1 MWEKIVKG
9 AAAAAGAVAGFWG
22 GLPVLL
28 QTMAV
33 FMAVDYLTGL
43 ICALKGVS
51 GKSENG
57 ALSSKAG
64 FEGLLKKGVM
74 VLVVFIA
81 WQLDQAMGTAVL
93 HNAVVCFYVAN
104 EGISILENTT
114 LLGVPW
120 PEKLKDALDAI
131 GNGDGGEPPMTA

>member
-1 MWEKIVKG
+1 
-9 AAAAAGAVAGFWG
+9 
-22 GLPVLL
+22 
-28 QTMAV
+28 
-33 FMAVDYLTGL
+33 
-43 ICALKGVS
+43 
-51 GKSENG
+51 
-57 ALSSKAG
+57 
-64 FEGLLKKGVM
+64 M

-120 PEKLKDALDAI
+120 PEKLRDALDAI

>member
-9 AAAAAGAVAGFWG
+9 AAAAAGVVAGFWG

-57 ALSSKAG
+57 ALSSQG
-64 FEGLLKKGVM
+64 GL
-74 VLVVFIA
+74 
-81 WQLDQAMGTAVL
+81 
-93 HNAVVCFYVAN
+93 
-104 EGISILENTT
+104 
-114 LLGVPW
+114 
-120 PEKLKDALDAI
+120 
-131 GNGDGGEPPMTA
+131 